1 MSKKFLCK
9 SQSEATISPLE
20 IYKIANH
27 ENDIGIF
34 GYNPARKYFDYEET
48 KWLKKRAEILKKH
61 KPEWPPSD
69 WSTDKESG
77 QKKPPN
83 RKNFIDEVIEWS
95 KSYFDQKKAD
105 EIKENLASKGH
116 AIPEPGTEKPK
127 PKPKIDMRK
136 QFIEH
141 EKERAE
147 KRKQMEEIPEW
158 RLNAIEQAK
167 DKIKQMEENKSH
179 PKPLKPNFDKC
190 DRLTIVAEAEFVGEA
205 VPFYNTVD
213 PDKNK
218 GNVAPPFFPDK
229 KPILRRYPSWSIGPK
244 NRKDPKQVEENTYI
258 KARDEMLQ
266 EKATRALEKSGI
278 DPKKYMINMLQ
289 SYDKV
294 TGKGK
299 LPLLFRKKFEY
310 DKTEQYISAK
320 QQHPKLSPGPGN
332 YWDDGKAQFKKEK
345 NEGDGEKKRYVMT
358 SDKTYKR
365 LYVPC
370 LRKSIF

>member
-1 MSKKFLCK
+1 MSKRILCK
-9 SQSEATISPLE
+9 SQSEATMISPLE

-34 GYNPARKYFDYEET
+34 GYNPARRYFDYEET

-61 KPEWPPSD
+61 KPEWPPND
-69 WSTDKESG
+69 WPTDKESG
-77 QKKPPN
+77 QKKPPT
-83 RKNFIDEVIEWS
+83 RKNFIDEVIQWS

-116 AIPEPGTEKPK
+116 AIPEPGTEKQK
-127 PKPKIDMRK
+127 PKPKIDKRK

-141 EKERAE
+141 EKERAD
-147 KRKQMEEIPEW
+147 KRKQMAEIPEW
-158 RLNAIEQAK
+158 RVNAIEQAK
-167 DKIKQMEENKSH
+167 DKIKQMEENKSN

-190 DRLTIVAEAEFVGEA
+190 DRLTIVAEAEYVGEA
-205 VPFYNTVD
+205 IPFYNTVD
-213 PDKNK
+213 AEKNK
-218 GNVAPPFFPDK
+218 GKEAPLFFPDK
-229 KPILRRYPSWSIGPK
+229 KHILRRYPSWSIGPK

-266 EKATRALEKSGI
+266 EKATKALEKNGI
-278 DPKKYMINMLQ
+278 DPKKYMVNMLQ
-289 SYDKV
+289 SYDAV
-294 TGKGK
+294 MGKGK
-299 LPLLFRKKFEY
+299 LPLLFRKRFEY
-310 DKTEQYISAK
+310 DKTDQYISAK
-320 QQHPKLSPGPGN
+320 QQHPMLCPGPGN

-345 NEGDGEKKRYVMT
+345 NEDGERKRYVMT

-370 LRKSIF
+370 LRKSVF